1 MSGVAND
8 NARRAV
14 VRVTRKADPKR
25 LDRIADILLDIVE
38 TANRLD
44 AKNNPEEGRQP

>member
-1 MSGVAND
+1 MTAAAND
-8 NARRAV
+8 NARRAT

-44 AKNNPEEGRQP
+44 SENAPVKDRRP